1 MVLGGDVA
9 AFKAG
14 KGIGNILGF
23 RTVIN
28 DGNTIVEHFWDNSFQ
43 YVLLHEIKYWHDQS
57 KQGQN
62 QTLDYSS
69 LLSLS
74 LAVGQ

>member
-43 YVLLHEIKYWHDQS
+43 YVLLHEIKY
-57 KQGQN
+57 
-62 QTLDYSS
+62 
-69 LLSLS
+69 
-74 LAVGQ
+74 